1 MNIDDPGDSRPIG
14 EGGSMKSLRTTVSL
28 LIVLGALTLP
38 TSALA
43 GGFTA
48 VLHDSTHT
56 PKVGAQ
62 QITVTATR
70 GRQKLSG
77 SVHYRFLLG
86 KTVVSTKPGHKF
98 TRGFFRDKLLW
109 PAEAVGHR
117 ITLQVVVQ
125 TKFGTDYLNWWVKV
139 R

>member
-1 MNIDDPGDSRPIG
+1 
-14 EGGSMKSLRTTVSL
+14 MKSLRTTVSL
-28 LIVLGALTLP
+28 LIVIGALALP
-38 TSALA
+38 ASALA
-43 GGFTA
+43 GGFKA

-62 QITVTATR
+62 AISVTVTR

-77 SVHYRFLLG
+77 SIHYRFLLG
-86 KTVVSTKPGHKF
+86 KQVVSTRPGHKF
-98 TRGFFRDKLLW
+98 TGGQFRDKLLW
-109 PAEAVGHR
+109 PADAVGHR

-125 TKFGTDYLNWWVKV
+125 TKYGTEYLNWWVKV